1 MNNILNKA
9 ILFATDKHKGQ
20 FRKGT
25 SNPYILHPLEAAAIV
40 GTMTT
45 DPEIISAAVLH
56 DVMEDTDTTIEQVS
70 ELFGERVA
78 SFVASES
85 EDKREH
91 LPAESTWKLRKQET
105 LEHLISAPLEIK
117 MITLSDKLSNMR
129 AIYRDYRAI
138 GDTLWVRFNQKDKR
152 EHHWYYQS
160 IANCMPELKD
170 YPAYQEYVGLIEK
183 TFTDSVECT
192 FRDVSER
199 DMDLLFLEELASS
212 PEFLDIFLSKVNLS
226 GATVCSVEQ
235 SKTDVKLGESD
246 ITVVVCKDNQKY
258 GLLIED
264 KIDAEAQPNQ
274 YGRYID
280 RGETGKKNGEYI
292 DYFVFIIAPKAYL
305 VANEEAKKYR
315 YQVEYEECLQYF
327 KSKDNIRSKFK
338 AQHIEQAIEKQKKG
352 YQVQEVPAI
361 TDFWEKFFEYC
372 RDSGK
377 QIEMYPIK
385 TPKGAKSQWAQ
396 FKTVLKGTEL
406 YYKADQGVVSLQFNG
421 KASEAT
427 QLRASLIKWKSER
440 MHWWTVWK

>member
-1 MNNILNKA
+1 MNDILNKA

-56 DVMEDTDTTIEQVS
+56 DVIEDTDTTIEQVS

-129 AIYRDYRAI
+129 AIYRDYIAI
-138 GDTLWVRFNQKDKR
+138 GNQLWQRFNQTDKR

-212 PEFLDIFLSKVNLS
+212 PEFLDIFLK
-226 GATVCSVEQ
+226 
-235 SKTDVKLGESD
+235 
-246 ITVVVCKDNQKY
+246 
-258 GLLIED
+258 
-264 KIDAEAQPNQ
+264 
-274 YGRYID
+274 
-280 RGETGKKNGEYI
+280 
-292 DYFVFIIAPKAYL
+292 
-305 VANEEAKKYR
+305 
-315 YQVEYEECLQYF
+315 
-327 KSKDNIRSKFK
+327 
-338 AQHIEQAIEKQKKG
+338 
-352 YQVQEVPAI
+352 
-361 TDFWEKFFEYC
+361 
-372 RDSGK
+372 
-377 QIEMYPIK
+377 
-385 TPKGAKSQWAQ
+385 
-396 FKTVLKGTEL
+396 
-406 YYKADQGVVSLQFNG
+406 
-421 KASEAT
+421 
-427 QLRASLIKWKSER
+427 
-440 MHWWTVWK
+440 